1 MSTWPFID
9 EQFLLLNIA
18 IEPSIDPSFNQ
29 SSMVIDYV
37 RVYQEPT
44 PSIVTENNGLDNF
57 IIYPNPTS
65 SNVTLRQLN
74 DSVKLASF
82 LILDSSGKVIRSST
96 VDATMSTIDLEG
108 LAKGIYQLQLN
119 NQDGIIG
126 VVSISKQ

>member
-1 MSTWPFID
+1 
-9 EQFLLLNIA
+9 
-18 IEPSIDPSFNQ
+18 
-29 SSMVIDYV
+29 MVIDYV

-44 PSIVTENNGLDNF
+44 PSIVAENNRLDNF

-96 VDATMSTIDLEG
+96 VDATMSTIDFEG